1 MIKNTK
7 ITLSKKDAQI
17 MVRLLDMAR
26 RETTK
31 NKEDRSD
38 SFRWVEEEA
47 VKRFGD
53 FSYLFNASDV
63 SQIIITSTS
72 SDEH

>member
-17 MVRLLDMAR
+17 IIRLLDMAR
-26 RETTK
+26 RETSK
-31 NKEDRSD
+31 DKEDRSD
-38 SFRWVEEEA
+38 SFRWIKEDD
-47 VKRFGD
+47 VKRFKD
-53 FSYLFNASDV
+53 FSYLFNDYDV
-63 SQIIITSTS
+63 SQIIVTSTS

>member
-7 ITLSKKDAQI
+7 ITLSKKDAKI
-17 MVRLLDMAR
+17 MIRMLDMAR
-26 RETTK
+26 RETSK
-31 NKEDRSD
+31 DKEDRSD
-38 SFRWVEEEA
+38 SFRWVEEDD

-53 FSYLFNASDV
+53 FSYLLNASDV
-63 SQIIITSTS
+63 SQIIVTSTS